1 MKGKLI
7 WVLLG
12 VSVAANL
19 FVAAGALY
27 SFYGGGG
34 GGEHRGWRTKV
45 SVEEVAERLALSPA
59 QSAALEALRE
69 AARNRPRPS
78 REDREQRRA
87 SFLAEL
93 AKPEF
98 DRAGMQALMAARMDG
113 RQERIL
119 DRAGALH
126 GYLATLSP
134 EQRAGF
140 LEMAG
145 ERGFLRGLFRRQ
157 RSQRDR

>member
-7 WVLLG
+7 WILLG
-12 VSVAANL
+12 VSLAANL

-27 SFYGGGG
+27 SFYGGG
-34 GGEHRGWRTKV
+34 HRGWHAKV
-45 SVEEVAERLALSPA
+45 GVEDVAERIDLSPA

-69 AARNRPRPS
+69 EARNRPRPS
-78 REDREQRRA
+78 REDREGRRA
-87 SFLAEL
+87 AFLAEL
-93 AKPEF
+93 AKPAF
-98 DRAGMQALMAARMDG
+98 DRAGMQALMVERMEG

-134 EQRAGF
+134 EQRSGF
-140 LEMAG
+140 LEMAK
-145 ERGFLRGLFRRQ
+145 ERGFLRGLFGRQRRQ
-157 RSQRDR
+157 RDR